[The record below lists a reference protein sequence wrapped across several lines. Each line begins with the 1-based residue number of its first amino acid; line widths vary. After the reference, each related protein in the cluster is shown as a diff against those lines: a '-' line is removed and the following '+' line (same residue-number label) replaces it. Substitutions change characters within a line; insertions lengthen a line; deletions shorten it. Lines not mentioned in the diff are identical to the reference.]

1 MSKLSIRLIVCCL
14 FLFINRFGSAQ
25 NSTGNSGLKHINTSI
40 YNLSPFG
47 ENVFVFDPGMDM
59 KAIQTLIDT
68 LYSMQHERKSEFS
81 ANRFALLFKPGSYK
95 LNIKMGYYMQAL
107 GLGKSPDDV
116 IINGDLISKG
126 LFNNGNVTCNFWRS
140 VENLTMIP
148 SGDSTMIWGV
158 SQAAPMRRVHV
169 KGNIQLHDKGWASG
183 GFLAD
188 SKIDGTILSGPQ
200 QQWFS
205 RNDEMGKWQG
215 GSWNMMFVGVH
226 GAPAD
231 KWPDNPYTVIDKT
244 PMIREK
250 PYLVFDNTDFNVMVP
265 KMKKNSSGVSWLN
278 KTEDVDR
285 LELNGFYIAKP
296 GIDNAA
302 TINKALAE
310 GKNLLFSPGIYPIG
324 ESLKVNR
331 PGTLVMGMGMATL
344 VPTNGNP
351 MMEISDVDRVTVCGL
366 IFDAGKIQ
374 SKILLQVGEP
384 DSKKNHVK
392 QPSFLYDLFFR
403 VGGPAEGSAT
413 SCFVINSNN
422 VCVDHTWIWRADHGN
437 GVGWDKN
444 RGANGLVV
452 NGNHVTIYGLFNE
465 HFQEYQT
472 LWNGNDGRL
481 YFYQSEL
488 PYDPPTVDSWKH
500 DGVGGYASYKVSD
513 HVKKHEAWGLGIYCV
528 FYKAP
533 VIVTSTI
540 ETPEK
545 LEKDIHHKIIF
556 WLNGNKE
563 SKMLSIINGKGGT
576 VDVSKRKAVME

>member
-1 MSKLSIRLIVCCL
+1 MRKLPIPLIITCL
-14 FLFINRFGSAQ
+14 FFFIIRFGSAQ
-25 NSTGNSGLKHINTSI
+25 TLTGNIGLKSIHTSG

-81 ANRFALLFKPGSYK
+81 TNRFALLFKPGSYQ

-205 RNDEMGKWQG
+205 RNVEMGKWQG

-226 GAPAD
+226 GAPED
-231 KWPDNPYTVIDKT
+231 KWPDNPYTVINKT

-265 KMKKNSSGVSWLN
+265 KLKKNSSGVSWLN
-278 KTEDVDR
+278 KAEEVDQ
-285 LELNGFYIAKP
+285 LELNGFYLVKP
-296 GIDNAA
+296 GIDNAT
-302 TINKALAE
+302 TINKALSE

-351 MMEISDVDRVTVCGL
+351 VMEISDVDRVTVCGL
-366 IFDAGKIQ
+366 IFDAGKLQ

-384 DSKKNHVK
+384 NSKKNHVK

-403 VGGPAEGSAT
+403 VGGPAEGSAK

-422 VCVDHTWIWRADHGN
+422 TCVDHTWIWRADHGN

-444 RGANGLVV
+444 KGANGLVV

-500 DGVGGYASYKVSD
+500 DGIGGYASY
-513 HVKKHEAWGLGIYCV
+513 
-528 FYKAP
+528 
-533 VIVTSTI
+533 
-540 ETPEK
+540 
-545 LEKDIHHKIIF
+545 
-556 WLNGNKE
+556 
-563 SKMLSIINGKGGT
+563 
-576 VDVSKRKAVME
+576 

>member
-1 MSKLSIRLIVCCL
+1 MSKLSIRLIICCL
-14 FLFINRFGSAQ
+14 FLSINQFGSAQ
-25 NSTGNSGLKHINTSI
+25 NITGNSGLKNINTSG

-81 ANRFALLFKPGSYK
+81 TNRFALLFKPGSYK

-215 GSWNMMFVGVH
+215 GSWNMMFVGVQ

-231 KWPDNPYTVIDKT
+231 KWPDNPYTVINKT

-265 KMKKNSSGVSWLN
+265 KLKKNSSGVSWLN
-278 KTEDVDR
+278 NKEEADP
-285 LELNGFYIAKP
+285 LELNRFYIAKP

-302 TINKALAE
+302 TINKALSE

-324 ESLKVNR
+324 ESLKVYR

-344 VPTNGNP
+344 VPTNGNLV
-351 MMEISDVDRVTVCGL
+351 MEISDVDKVTVCGL
-366 IFDAGKIQ
+366 IFDAGKLQ

-384 DSKKNHVK
+384 DSKKNHEK

-422 VCVDHTWIWRADHGN
+422 TCVDHTWIWRADHGN

-444 RGANGLVV
+444 KGANGLVV

-472 LWNGNDGRL
+472 LWNGNYGRL

-500 DGVGGYASYKVSD
+500 DGIGGYASYKVAD
-513 HVKKHEAWGLGIYCV
+513 KVKNHEAWGLGIYCV

-533 VIVTSTI
+533 VIVNNTI
-540 ETPEK
+540 ETPQN